1 MSAPLTPIYE
11 WTRRIG
17 GRGPVPVMNTRHGK
31 HGGSAWSVPFSE
43 PTLRQPQDGSVERR
57 RRLATISSNLHT
69 NLLDEPE
76 DARLTGGT
84 RSLTRR
90 LMGLNI
96 IATYQKADEEAIESV
111 PRAGVA

>member
-1 MSAPLTPIYE
+1 M
-11 WTRRIG
+11 
-17 GRGPVPVMNTRHGK
+17 
-31 HGGSAWSVPFSE
+31 
-43 PTLRQPQDGSVERR
+43 
-57 RRLATISSNLHT
+57 ISSNLHT
-69 NLLDEPE
+69 NLLNEPE

-96 IATYQKADEEAIESV
+96 IATYQKTAKANIESV